1 MVMGVIDNI
10 DLVLLLLESLTATT
24 AAISHPALLLHTVM
38 ISLCVT
44 IPFRKVVFRRSFYS
58 RHKSDVNYSTVSE
71 KM

>member
-44 IPFRKVVFRRSFYS
+44 IPFRKVFFSPQLL
-58 RHKSDVNYSTVSE
+58 
-71 KM
+71 